1 MANTKWK
8 IKRQNIPH
16 KPFVIL
22 DDKTNEVICEVFHTS
37 NGDSEELA
45 KKIVMTPFMIEF
57 LKAHLKSLKKI
68 LGDDSPTKDAIS
80 SISAI
85 FDHL

>member
-8 IKRQNIPH
+8 LKRQNIPH

-45 KKIVMTPFMIEF
+45 KKIVMTPLMIEF
-57 LKAHLKSLKKI
+57 LKNHLSTLKRLLK
-68 LGDDSPTKDAIS
+68 DDSPTSDAIS
-80 SISAI
+80 SISAF

>member
-1 MANTKWK
+1 MSNSKWK
-8 IKRQNIPH
+8 IKKQNIPH

-45 KKIVMTPFMIEF
+45 KKIAMTPFMIEF
-57 LKAHLKSLKKI
+57 LKVHLKSLKEL
-68 LGDDSPTKDAIS
+68 LGEDI
-80 SISAI
+80 
-85 FDHL
+85 

>member
-1 MANTKWK
+1 MSTKWK
-8 IKRQNIPH
+8 IIKQNIPH
-16 KPFVIL
+16 KPFVIV
-22 DDKTNEVICEVFHTS
+22 DEETNEVICEVFHTT

-57 LKAHLKSLKKI
+57 LKNHLSSLKRLLK
-68 LGDDSPTKDAIS
+68 DESPTSKAIS